1 MSQNQNGISRQ
12 FSRQFFSCELPPRSI
27 AEATGIDKIREEER
41 LRMAGNADDG
51 ENIEEEKEKT
61 EERGKEEKGGDI
73 VERQNGDGDAIRKL
87 RKLGRHNLHV
97 KYDRQYSTS
106 F

>member
-1 MSQNQNGISRQ
+1 MALCVIIAFQLRG
-12 FSRQFFSCELPPRSI
+12 RSI

-51 ENIEEEKEKT
+51 EKT
-61 EERGKEEKGGDI
+61 EERGKEEKGEDI
-73 VERQNGDGDAIRKL
+73 VEQQNGDDDAIRKL

>member
-1 MSQNQNGISRQ
+1 
-12 FSRQFFSCELPPRSI
+12 
-27 AEATGIDKIREEER
+27 
-41 LRMAGNADDG
+41 MAGNAD
-51 ENIEEEKEKT
+51 EKEDI
-61 EERGKEEKGGDI
+61 EAEEKGEGTGEQDEEDQDI
-73 VERQNGDGDAIRKL
+73 TEQEKGDGDTIRKL

>member
-1 MSQNQNGISRQ
+1 MALCVIIAFQLRG
-12 FSRQFFSCELPPRSI
+12 RSI

-51 ENIEEEKEKT
+51 ENIEEKEKT

-73 VERQNGDGDAIRKL
+73 VEQQNGDGDTIRKL

>member
-1 MSQNQNGISRQ
+1 
-12 FSRQFFSCELPPRSI
+12 
-27 AEATGIDKIREEER
+27 
-41 LRMAGNADDG
+41 MAGNAD
-51 ENIEEEKEKT
+51 EEEDIEA
-61 EERGKEEKGGDI
+61 EEKGEGTGEQDEEGLDI
-73 VERQNGDGDAIRKL
+73 TEQEKGDGDTIRKL

>member
-1 MSQNQNGISRQ
+1 MAICAIIAFHLKG
-12 FSRQFFSCELPPRSI
+12 RSI
-27 AEATGIDKIREEER
+27 AEATGIDKIRERER
-41 LRMAGNADDG
+41 LRRAGKADNEEDV
-51 ENIEEEKEKT
+51 EEEEKG
-61 EERGKEEKGGDI
+61 EEVDKVEDVIEQEKGESDT
-73 VERQNGDGDAIRKL
+73 IRKL

>member
-1 MSQNQNGISRQ
+1 
-12 FSRQFFSCELPPRSI
+12 
-27 AEATGIDKIREEER
+27 
-41 LRMAGNADDG
+41 MAGNAD
-51 ENIEEEKEKT
+51 EKEDI
-61 EERGKEEKGGDI
+61 EAEEKGEGTGEQDEEGLDI
-73 VERQNGDGDAIRKL
+73 TEQEKGDGDTIRKL

>member
-1 MSQNQNGISRQ
+1 
-12 FSRQFFSCELPPRSI
+12 
-27 AEATGIDKIREEER
+27 
-41 LRMAGNADDG
+41 MAGNAD
-51 ENIEEEKEKT
+51 EKEDI
-61 EERGKEEKGGDI
+61 EAEEKGEGTGEQDEEGQDITEQEKGGGDT
-73 VERQNGDGDAIRKL
+73 IRKL

>member
-1 MSQNQNGISRQ
+1 MAFCVIIALQLRG
-12 FSRQFFSCELPPRSI
+12 RSI
-27 AEATGIDKIREEER
+27 AEATGIDKIRQEER
-41 LRMAGNADDG
+41 RRMAGNAVD
-51 ENIEEEKEKT
+51 
-61 EERGKEEKGGDI
+61 KEEKGEDI
-73 VERQNGDGDAIRKL
+73 IEQEKGDGEDTIRKL

>member
-1 MSQNQNGISRQ
+1 MALCVIIAFQLRG
-12 FSRQFFSCELPPRSI
+12 RSI

-51 ENIEEEKEKT
+51 ENIEE
-61 EERGKEEKGGDI
+61 KEEKGEDI
-73 VERQNGDGDAIRKL
+73 VEQQNGDGDTIRKL